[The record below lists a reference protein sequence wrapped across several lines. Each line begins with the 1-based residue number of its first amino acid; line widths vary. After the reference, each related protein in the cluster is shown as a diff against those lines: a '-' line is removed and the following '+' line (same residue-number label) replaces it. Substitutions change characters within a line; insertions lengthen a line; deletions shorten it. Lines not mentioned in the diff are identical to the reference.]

1 MSKLHLD
8 AGKTNKERHQIFV
21 SLSPMHHQPRVLVPS
36 SLQFH
41 MYQCK
46 SRSGR
51 EDVTKQGH
59 KRPFFPPSSSSFFLH
74 FASSSH
80 AYGKGEEGEMEEVL
94 VFPIW
99 RDSPSSSSS
108 EMRPCFPSFPNSL
121 CCSLL
126 CVSPRP
132 STPPPPLPYMANGL
146 RLFLLLSPQ
155 RRV

>member
-1 MSKLHLD
+1 MQ
-8 AGKTNKERHQIFV
+8 ERRTKKGTKYSF
-21 SLSPMHHQPRVLVPS
+21 L
-36 SLQFH
+36 SLQCTTNQEFW
-41 MYQCK
+41 CPPRSSFTCTNARVGVGERT
-46 SRSGR
+46 SRNKAIK
-51 EDVTKQGH
+51 V
-59 KRPFFPPSSSSFFLH
+59 PFSPSSSSFFLH
-74 FASSSH
+74 YASSSH
-80 AYGKGEEGEMEEVL
+80 AYGKGEEEEGEMEEVL

-99 RDSPSSSSS
+99 RDSPSSSSSSSS

-132 STPPPPLPYMANGL
+132 STPPPLPYMANGL